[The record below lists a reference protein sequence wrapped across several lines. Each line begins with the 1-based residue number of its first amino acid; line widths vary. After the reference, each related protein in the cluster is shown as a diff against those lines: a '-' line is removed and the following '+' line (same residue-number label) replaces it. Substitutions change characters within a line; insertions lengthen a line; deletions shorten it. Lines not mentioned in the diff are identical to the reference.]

1 MIIFC
6 KFWNKGFPI
15 PGSIFRQIQSE
26 LRTVD
31 LISDGYN
38 LNLTKNKNAKIANYI
53 NGKTMKKNNN
63 IAELK
68 KVRLKIDD
76 IDSKIIKLIADR
88 FKEIHKVTKLKDDQD
103 QIIDH
108 ERITHI
114 LKSVQTKA
122 KKNKIDPDIT
132 TRIWQIFIQE
142 AIKLEY
148 SKIKKTR

>member
-1 MIIFC
+1 
-6 KFWNKGFPI
+6 
-15 PGSIFRQIQSE
+15 
-26 LRTVD
+26 
-31 LISDGYN
+31 
-38 LNLTKNKNAKIANYI
+38 
-53 NGKTMKKNNN
+53 MKKNNN

-76 IDSKIIKLIADR
+76 IDRKIIKLIADR

-103 QIIDH
+103 QIIDR

-114 LKSVQTKA
+114 LKSVQAKA
-122 KKNKIDPDIT
+122 KKNKIDPDIP

>member
-1 MIIFC
+1 
-6 KFWNKGFPI
+6 
-15 PGSIFRQIQSE
+15 
-26 LRTVD
+26 
-31 LISDGYN
+31 
-38 LNLTKNKNAKIANYI
+38 
-53 NGKTMKKNNN
+53 MKKNNN
-63 IAELK
+63 IVELK

-76 IDSKIIKLIADR
+76 IDNKIIKLIADR

-108 ERITHI
+108 ERIIHI
-114 LKSVQTKA
+114 LKSVQAKA

-148 SKIKKTR
+148 SKIKKTK